1 MASGEQGNGMNHVQA
16 TGVTK
21 VVLENAGAEVSDE
34 WLMKGYLEGHETCLA
49 ILIRRYERELFSYL
63 RRLTTDATL
72 AEDVFQ
78 STFLQV
84 HLKRH
89 LYEEGRPFRPW
100 LYTIATNQAIDAL
113 RRNRR
118 HQRPSLDT
126 EHDAKSCDAAAS
138 LMDLVASSA
147 ADPLAGAELAE
158 RRELV
163 RATVDG
169 LAEHLRSV
177 VVLSYYQGMKYKDIA
192 DLLKIPVGTVKSRL
206 HTAVRRLAE
215 EWERLGLAN

>member
-1 MASGEQGNGMNHVQA
+1 MNKTSQAS
-16 TGVTK
+16 VTK
-21 VVLENAGAEVSDE
+21 KVLEGAGAEVSDE

-63 RRLTTDATL
+63 RRLTTEASL

-78 STFLQV
+78 NTFLQV

-100 LYTIATNQAIDAL
+100 LYTIATHQAIDAL

-126 EHDAKSCDAAAS
+126 DHGAGRFDAASS
-138 LMDLVASSA
+138 LLDMIAGDQSDPQ
-147 ADPLAGAELAE
+147 ADAERSE

-163 RATVDG
+163 RAAVDA
-169 LAEHLRSV
+169 LAEHLRVV

-192 DLLKIPVGTVKSRL
+192 DVLDIPVGTVKSRL
-206 HTAVRRLAE
+206 HTAVKRLAD